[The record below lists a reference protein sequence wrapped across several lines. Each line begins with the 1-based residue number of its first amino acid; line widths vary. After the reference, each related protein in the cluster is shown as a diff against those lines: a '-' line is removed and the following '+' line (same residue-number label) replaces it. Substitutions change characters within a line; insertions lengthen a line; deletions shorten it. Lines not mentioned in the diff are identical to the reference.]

1 MSLQALIFDMDGTL
15 IDTEELHRQAFNAA
29 FIEMGLFWD
38 WGPHQYA
45 ELLKISGG
53 PERLR
58 HYVASLPADAGQRD
72 RLLGLVPAIHRTK
85 TTIYRDLVAAGR
97 LPLRPGMVQLLA
109 EARAASLRLAIG
121 ATSSSE
127 NVTALIAA
135 TLGPAALPWFE
146 AVVSV
151 DMVARPKPA
160 PDLYQRVLGALHLPA
175 SACVVLEDSA
185 NGVHAAKAAE
195 LITVAVP
202 SRWTM
207 EQDLSAADLVM
218 PSLDAM
224 VSPLAEIQS
233 LYRRCSLKSA

>member
-85 TTIYRDLVAAGR
+85 TTIYRVINE
-97 LPLRPGMVQLLA
+97 M
-109 EARAASLRLAIG
+109 RAKRIG
-121 ATSSSE
+121 HFGD
-127 NVTALIAA
+127 N
-135 TLGPAALPWFE
+135 
-146 AVVSV
+146 
-151 DMVARPKPA
+151 
-160 PDLYQRVLGALHLPA
+160 
-175 SACVVLEDSA
+175 
-185 NGVHAAKAAE
+185 
-195 LITVAVP
+195 
-202 SRWTM
+202 
-207 EQDLSAADLVM
+207 QDLPDTL
-218 PSLDAM
+218 L
-224 VSPLAEIQS
+224 EEQ
-233 LYRRCSLKSA
+233 